1 MHRFAGAVFFLV
13 VVLLPFFLPYSAH
26 AQFPIFSQTGLVPCG
41 NNIHITT
48 DEKDQDGNVYLCIY
62 DECTT
67 CGLVTLAKNLIQFA
81 VFLAVIVAALL
92 FTYAGAL
99 YLFSA
104 SNPGNI
110 SKAHRIFWD
119 VLLGLVFVLA
129 AWMVIDVIMKVLYGD
144 GPQNWGPWNEVLCGA
159 TSERDC
165 RVKETPRGGTAGA
178 PPPPGGGTLPPGG
191 GNNKYPGDRGCPAP
205 NSGWC
210 SIASL
215 GAFGG
220 NAYMAGGIC
229 MGESHGDPNLGSRVD
244 RCKDGNSFSWGLFQ
258 INLTVH
264 QLNGLN
270 CPRAFC
276 DPANG
281 KCYKN
286 YSCRVYDQ
294 VLFNRCVAAAKDP
307 AINIAYAVQLSQGG
321 THWGQ
326 WGANGKRDG
335 TGPGCHFPP

>member
-144 GPQNWGPWNEVLCGA
+144 GPQN
-159 TSERDC
+159 
-165 RVKETPRGGTAGA
+165 
-178 PPPPGGGTLPPGG
+178 
-191 GNNKYPGDRGCPAP
+191 
-205 NSGWC
+205 
-210 SIASL
+210 
-215 GAFGG
+215 
-220 NAYMAGGIC
+220 
-229 MGESHGDPNLGSRVD
+229 
-244 RCKDGNSFSWGLFQ
+244 
-258 INLTVH
+258 
-264 QLNGLN
+264 
-270 CPRAFC
+270 
-276 DPANG
+276 
-281 KCYKN
+281 
-286 YSCRVYDQ
+286 
-294 VLFNRCVAAAKDP
+294 
-307 AINIAYAVQLSQGG
+307 
-321 THWGQ
+321 
-326 WGANGKRDG
+326 
-335 TGPGCHFPP
+335 